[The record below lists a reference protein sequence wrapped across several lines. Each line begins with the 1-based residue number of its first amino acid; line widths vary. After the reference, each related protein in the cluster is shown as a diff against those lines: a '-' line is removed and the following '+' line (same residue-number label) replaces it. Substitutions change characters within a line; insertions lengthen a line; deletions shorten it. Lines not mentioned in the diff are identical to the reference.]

1 MTAYERHN
9 TVEHGGTP
17 MAPTLPNSPEHF
29 LIDTLFPKWRNDLV
43 TGVEARCPTHGR
55 PGAEPTISATGCSW
69 AFSPRKAMKIGGR
82 SECRPESGEVGISHG
97 ASEAEQLF
105 DPERA

>member
-1 MTAYERHN
+1 
-9 TVEHGGTP
+9 
-17 MAPTLPNSPEHF
+17 
-29 LIDTLFPKWRNDLV
+29 
-43 TGVEARCPTHGR
+43 
-55 PGAEPTISATGCSW
+55 
-69 AFSPRKAMKIGGR
+69 MKIGSR